1 LKITPKFSNESSREY
16 AYRIIRNNIID
27 LDIKPGSMISEQE
40 VAQELNV
47 SRTPVHEALLELSRS
62 KIVDIL
68 PQRGCSVS
76 RIDLELVEEAVF
88 ARRTIECA
96 VIEEACKMATEQDL
110 ADMRDNIRLQD
121 FYLASKTVEKVME
134 LDNKFHESLYR
145 ISNKMQC
152 YYMVQLLNVHFDRLR
167 SMSLYSVK
175 EIKIVDDHRAMMQ
188 AMIDKDPALAKSILE
203 KHLSRLHVD
212 VEEIKQHYPEYFPAQ

>member
-1 LKITPKFSNESSREY
+1 MKITPKFSNESSREY

>member
-1 LKITPKFSNESSREY
+1 MKITPKLSNESSREY

-27 LDIKPGSMISEQE
+27 LDIKPGSMISEQD

-121 FYLASKTVEKVME
+121 FYLASKTVEKIME

-167 SMSLYSVK
+167 SMSLHSVK

-188 AMIDKDPALAKSILE
+188 AMIDKDSTLAKSLLE

-212 VEEIKQHYPEYFPAQ
+212 VEEIKQHYPEYFPA

>member
-1 LKITPKFSNESSREY
+1 MKTAPKFSNESSREY
-16 AYRIIRNNIID
+16 AYRIIRDNIIN

-76 RIDLELVEEAVF
+76 RINLELVEEAVF

-110 ADMRDNIRLQD
+110 SEMRDNIRLQD
-121 FYLASKTVEKVME
+121 FYLASKTMEKIME

-145 ISNKMQC
+145 ITNKMQC
-152 YYMVQLLNVHFDRLR
+152 YYMVQLMNVHFDRLR
-167 SMSLYSVK
+167 SMSLHSVK

-188 AMIDKDPALAKSILE
+188 AMIDKDSSLAKALLE

-212 VEEIKQHYPEYFPAQ
+212 VEEIKKHYPEYFPAQ

>member
-1 LKITPKFSNESSREY
+1 MKITPKLSNESSREY

-27 LDIKPGSMISEQE
+27 LDIKPGSMISEQD

-47 SRTPVHEALLELSRS
+47 SRTPVHEALLELPRS

-121 FYLASKTVEKVME
+121 FYLASKTVEKIME

-167 SMSLYSVK
+167 SMSLHSVK

-188 AMIDKDPALAKSILE
+188 AMIDKDSALAKSLLE

-212 VEEIKQHYPEYFPAQ
+212 VEEIKQHYPEYFPA

>member
-1 LKITPKFSNESSREY
+1 MKVLQKYSNESSREY
-16 AYRIIRNNIID
+16 AYRTIRENIVE
-27 LDIKPGSMISEQE
+27 LEIKPGSMISEQDI
-40 VAQELNV
+40 AQELNV

-76 RIDLELVEEAVF
+76 RINLELVEEAVF
-88 ARRTIECA
+88 VRRTIECA
-96 VIEEACKMATEQDL
+96 VIEEACRIATEQDL
-110 ADMRDNIRLQD
+110 AEMRDNIRLQD
-121 FYLASKTVEKVME
+121 FYLASKTIEKIME
-134 LDNKFHESLYR
+134 LDNKFHEALYR

-152 YYMVQLLNVHFDRLR
+152 YYMVQLMNVHFDRLR

-175 EIKIVDDHRAMMQ
+175 EIKIVDDHRAIVK
-188 AMIDKDPALAKSILE
+188 AMTDKDPALAKQILE

-212 VEEIKQHYPEYFPAQ
+212 VEDIKAHYPEYFPE

>member
-1 LKITPKFSNESSREY
+1 MKITPKLSNESSREY

-27 LDIKPGSMISEQE
+27 LDIKPGSMISEQD

-121 FYLASKTVEKVME
+121 FYLASKTVEKIME

-167 SMSLYSVK
+167 SMSLHSVK

-188 AMIDKDPALAKSILE
+188 AMIDKDSALAKSLLE

-212 VEEIKQHYPEYFPAQ
+212 VEEIKQHYPEYFPA

>member
-1 LKITPKFSNESSREY
+1 
-16 AYRIIRNNIID
+16 
-27 LDIKPGSMISEQE
+27 M
-40 VAQELNV
+40 
-47 SRTPVHEALLELSRS
+47 
-62 KIVDIL
+62 
-68 PQRGCSVS
+68 
-76 RIDLELVEEAVF
+76 ELVEDSVF

-167 SMSLYSVK
+167 SMSLHSVK

-188 AMIDKDPALAKSILE
+188 AMIDKDSALAKSILE

>member
-1 LKITPKFSNESSREY
+1 
-16 AYRIIRNNIID
+16 
-27 LDIKPGSMISEQE
+27 MISEQE
-40 VAQELNV
+40 VAQELDV

-76 RIDLELVEEAVF
+76 RINLELVEEAVF

-96 VIEEACKMATEQDL
+96 VIEEACKMATEQDISE
-110 ADMRDNIRLQD
+110 MRDNIRLQD
-121 FYLASKTVEKVME
+121 FYLASKTLEKIME

-167 SMSLYSVK
+167 SMSLHSVK
-175 EIKIVDDHRAMMQ
+175 EIKIVDDHRAMVQ
-188 AMIDKDPALAKSILE
+188 AFEDKNPTLAKQLLE

-212 VEEIKQHYPEYFPAQ
+212 VEEIKTHYPEYFPA

>member
-1 LKITPKFSNESSREY
+1 VKITPKFSNESSREY

-76 RIDLELVEEAVF
+76 RIDLELVEESVF

-167 SMSLYSVK
+167 SMSLHSVK

-212 VEEIKQHYPEYFPAQ
+212 VEEIKEHYPEYFPE